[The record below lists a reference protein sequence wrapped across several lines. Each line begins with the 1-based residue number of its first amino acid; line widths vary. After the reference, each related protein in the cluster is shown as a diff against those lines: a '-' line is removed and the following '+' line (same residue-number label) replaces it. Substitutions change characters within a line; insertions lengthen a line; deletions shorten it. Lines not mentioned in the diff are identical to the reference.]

1 MPVELPTSRSVL
13 RTVLIIVAVVLILY
27 LIFLLRTPIGW
38 LVIAAFVAVATG
50 GPVAF
55 FSRRMKRGF
64 AIALVY
70 VSIVLFPILLGA
82 VLVPPMVS
90 EFEELASNIPQY
102 AADFST
108 FVDENDTLRGLNE
121 EFDVTA
127 TLQQEAQTLPS
138 RIGDAAGIL
147 QGIGVGLVNSIF
159 AAVTIFILSIF
170 MVAGGGRWIERIVA
184 SQNPRHAERL
194 RRTLDDTADAVGNYV
209 IGAVAQATIAGVT
222 AFIVLTALGVPFAG
236 PLALLVAIFDL
247 IPVVGA
253 TIAAVFVAIVT
264 LFINFPIALIIWIV
278 YAIVYQQIENY
289 VIQPQIQK
297 RAVEVEPFFILVAV
311 LFGATLF
318 GIIGALLA
326 IPAAA
331 TLQII
336 AREGLAFRREIR
348 AERGDPLPTDS
359 TAEAAGSS

>member
-1 MPVELPTSRSVL
+1 MPVELPTTRSVL
-13 RTVLIIVAVVLILY
+13 RTVLAVVAVALILY
-27 LIFLLRTPIGW
+27 LIYLLRTPIGW
-38 LVIAAFVAVATG
+38 LVIAAFVAIATG
-50 GPVAF
+50 GPVAY
-55 FSRRMKRGF
+55 FSRWMKRGF

-82 VLVPPMVS
+82 LLVPPMVTQ
-90 EFEELASNIPQY
+90 FEELASNIPQY
-102 AADFST
+102 AADLST

-147 QGIGVGLVNSIF
+147 QDIGVGLVNSIF
-159 AAVTIFILSIF
+159 AGVTIFILSIF
-170 MVAGGGRWIERIVA
+170 MVAGGRRWIERIVA

-194 RRTLDDTADAVGNYV
+194 RRTLDETADAVGNYI

-222 AFIVLTALGVPFAG
+222 AFTVLTALGVPFAG

-253 TIAAVFVAIVT
+253 TIAAVFVAVVT
-264 LFINFPIALIIWIV
+264 LFVNFPIALIIWIV

-331 TLQII
+331 TIQII
-336 AREGLAFRREIR
+336 TREALEYRREIR
-348 AERGDPLPTDS
+348 AERGNPLPKDS
-359 TAEAAGSS
+359 AAEAPAS

>member
-147 QGIGVGLVNSIF
+147 QDIGVGLVNSIF

>member
-1 MPVELPTSRSVL
+1 MPVELPTTRPVL
-13 RTVLIIVAVVLILY
+13 RTVLVVVAVALILY
-27 LIFLLRTPIGW
+27 LIYLLRTPIGW
-38 LVIAAFVAVATG
+38 LVIAAFVAIATG
-50 GPVAF
+50 GPVAYV
-55 FSRRMKRGF
+55 SRWMKRGF

-82 VLVPPMVS
+82 LLVPPMVT

-102 AADFST
+102 AADLST

-127 TLQQEAQTLPS
+127 TLQQEAQALPS

-147 QGIGVGLVNSIF
+147 QDIGVGLVNSIF
-159 AAVTIFILSIF
+159 AGVTIFILSIF
-170 MVAGGGRWIERIVA
+170 MVAGGGRWIQRIVA
-184 SQNPRHAERL
+184 SQHPRHAERL
-194 RRTLDDTADAVGNYV
+194 RRTLDETADAVGNYI

-253 TIAAVFVAIVT
+253 TIAAVFVAVVT
-264 LFINFPIALIIWIV
+264 LFVNFPIALIIWIV

-331 TLQII
+331 TIQII
-336 AREGLAFRREIR
+336 TREALEYRREIR
-348 AERGDPLPTDS
+348 AEGGNPLLKDS
-359 TAEAAGSS
+359 AAEAPAS

>member
-1 MPVELPTSRSVL
+1 MPVELPTTRSVL
-13 RTVLIIVAVVLILY
+13 RTVLIVVAVVLILY

-38 LVIAAFVAVATG
+38 LVIAAFVAIATG

-82 VLVPPMVS
+82 VLVPPMVT

-147 QGIGVGLVNSIF
+147 QDIGVGLVNSIF

-331 TLQII
+331 TLQIV
-336 AREGLAFRREIR
+336 AREGLAYRR

>member
-147 QGIGVGLVNSIF
+147 QDIGVGLVNSIF

-253 TIAAVFVAIVT
+253 TIAAVFVALVT
-264 LFINFPIALIIWIV
+264 LFINFPIALLLWIV